1 MKDSDLPIYL
11 DHNATTPLLPEVV
24 EAMLPYLWEHF
35 GNPSSGHVYGRRA
48 REAVEAAR
56 AQVAA
61 LIGAEP
67 QEIVFTSGGTEANNL
82 AIRGVTAGL
91 ASKRHIVTSVIEHP
105 ATANPCRLIEHRG
118 WEITWL
124 GVDQT
129 GRVQVDDV
137 QNAVTDRTVLVTL
150 MHANNETGTVQP
162 IAEVS
167 PAVHAAGALLHTDA
181 AQSVGKVEVPVDEL
195 GVDLLSIAGHK
206 LYAPKGVGALYVRT
220 GVALEPVLRGAG
232 HERGLRP
239 GTENVASIV
248 GLGVACEIA
257 RTTLAKESARVRAL
271 RDELWSLLH
280 AHIPGLALNGHDT
293 LRLPNTLN
301 VRFPGARGSAVLAGA
316 SGIAASTG
324 SACHEGGESASVV
337 LLAMGLAADEALGSV
352 RLSLGRATAAEDIHR
367 AAEQLFRSWKE
378 LTEGVP
384 S

>member
-1 MKDSDLPIYL
+1 MKDSNLPIYL

-61 LIGAEP
+61 LIGPEP
-67 QEIVFTSGGTEANNL
+67 REIVFTSGGTEANNL

-150 MHANNETGTVQP
+150 MHANNETGKVQP

-167 PAVHAAGALLHTDA
+167 PAVHAAG
-181 AQSVGKVEVPVDEL
+181 
-195 GVDLLSIAGHK
+195 
-206 LYAPKGVGALYVRT
+206 
-220 GVALEPVLRGAG
+220 
-232 HERGLRP
+232 
-239 GTENVASIV
+239 
-248 GLGVACEIA
+248 
-257 RTTLAKESARVRAL
+257 
-271 RDELWSLLH
+271 
-280 AHIPGLALNGHDT
+280 
-293 LRLPNTLN
+293 
-301 VRFPGARGSAVLAGA
+301 
-316 SGIAASTG
+316 
-324 SACHEGGESASVV
+324 
-337 LLAMGLAADEALGSV
+337 
-352 RLSLGRATAAEDIHR
+352 
-367 AAEQLFRSWKE
+367 
-378 LTEGVP
+378 
-384 S
+384 